1 MESFYYWFGFIV
13 FWAMLFLSVVYVVM
27 TLFWFFY
34 KAYQV
39 KKFYKLMEEMDKDT
53 LVMDDFKS
61 NDLGVFNLDNN
72 LKAKKAL
79 DKMKSRIDE

>member
-1 MESFYYWFGFIV
+1 MVLVKNINFKKKYIMESFYYWFGLIV

-39 KKFYKLMEEMDKDT
+39 KKFYKLMEDLDKD
-53 LVMDDFKS
+53 
-61 NDLGVFNLDNN
+61 
-72 LKAKKAL
+72 
-79 DKMKSRIDE
+79 E